1 MPMILRP
8 KSVGSVKLKS
18 KNPLD
23 KPLLEAGYFTHPD
36 DIKVLVEGKW
46 LEIDLLHAKPN
57 SDTNTIHH
65 YFGWFQGNFPPK
77 IVTINS
83 EEKENEIP
91 KVY

>member
-36 DIKVLVEGKW
+36 DIKVLVEGNRIK
-46 LEIDLLHAKPN
+46 IDLLHANPN
-57 SDTNTIHH
+57 SDITTIRH
-65 YFGWFQGNFPPK
+65 YFG
-77 IVTINS
+77 
-83 EEKENEIP
+83 
-91 KVY
+91 